1 MSENSA
7 VPNVGTNA
15 VTKEVTNAVPKEVC
29 KRLCEWLGLDT
40 RSPITLWNSGNR
52 TFTTGNDMLAL
63 KERLVAEGMWE
74 KFYWFI
80 RILYTVEVDAIG
92 GLCSEHDNVDW
103 LLNPVR
109 FALLV
114 DEFLRREK

>member
-7 VPNVGTNA
+7 VPN
-15 VTKEVTNAVPKEVC
+15 EVPNEVPKEVC

-63 KERLVAEGMWE
+63 KEKLVAEGLWE
-74 KFYWFI
+74 EFCGYARYYELANIWTYQFLDWF
-80 RILYTVEVDAIG
+80 
-92 GLCSEHDNVDW
+92 
-103 LLNPVR
+103 LNPVR

-114 DEFLRREK
+114 DEFLRRGEKGKRNN

>member
-7 VPNVGTNA
+7 V
-15 VTKEVTNAVPKEVC
+15 TNAVPNEVPNEVC

-52 TFTTGNDMLAL
+52 TFTVGNDLLAL
-63 KERLVAEGMWE
+63 KEKLAEDGLWRKFRDYAFLAYAEREIIVSPCICCADMWNWI
-74 KFYWFI
+74 F
-80 RILYTVEVDAIG
+80 T
-92 GLCSEHDNVDW
+92 
-103 LLNPVR
+103 PVR

-114 DEFLRREK
+114 DEFLRRGGSSV

>member
-7 VPNVGTNA
+7 VTNA
-15 VTKEVTNAVPKEVC
+15 VPNEVPKEVC

-63 KERLVAEGMWE
+63 KEKLVAEGMWFQFMAYVSVRHNRDN
-74 KFYWFI
+74 KGRFKC
-80 RILYTVEVDAIG
+80 VEDAMVE
-92 GLCSEHDNVDW
+92 LVEW
-103 LLNPVR
+103 LLDPVR

-114 DEFLRREK
+114 DEFLRRGEKGKRNN

>member
-7 VPNVGTNA
+7 VP
-15 VTKEVTNAVPKEVC
+15 NAVPKEVC

-40 RSPITLWNSGNR
+40 RSPSTLWNSGNR

-63 KERLVAEGMWE
+63 KDKLVAEGMWFQFMAYVAVMHNRDN
-74 KFYWFI
+74 KGRFHC
-80 RILYTVEVDAIG
+80 VEDAM
-92 GLCSEHDNVDW
+92 VDW
-103 LLNPVR
+103 VDCLLNPVR

-114 DEFLRREK
+114 DEFLEGRKL